1 MLCIVRGLC
10 TIQQLTGPRE
20 ERRLVTEFFFFL
32 SFPHV
37 YLRVLYSAELVVH
50 RASGESLADDL
61 SASVS
66 VRTCFE
72 CQIHSVAGG

>member
-10 TIQQLTGPRE
+10 TIQQLTGPGE
-20 ERRLVTEFFFFL
+20 ERRLVTDLF
-32 SFPHV
+32 SPHV
-37 YLRVLYSAELVVH
+37 YLIVLYSAELAVH